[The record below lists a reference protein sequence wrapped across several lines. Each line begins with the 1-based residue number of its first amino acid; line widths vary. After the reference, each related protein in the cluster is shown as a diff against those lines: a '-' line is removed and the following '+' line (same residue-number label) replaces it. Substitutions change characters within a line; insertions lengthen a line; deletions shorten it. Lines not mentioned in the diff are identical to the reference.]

1 MNYLPNETKI
11 FKIEKLKPGDIY
23 QARVNGDKHWCLVL
37 EQVKQAAKIHSLTL
51 GFTFLLPTETD
62 YAFVS
67 PSYITLFR
75 KGKRIWGN
83 ELNDLSETTT
93 K

>member
-1 MNYLPNETKI
+1 MNSLPDETKI
-11 FKIEKLKPGDIY
+11 FEIEKLKPGDIY
-23 QARVNGDKHWCLVL
+23 QARVSGDKHWCLVL

-51 GFTFLLPTETD
+51 GFTFLLPTE

-67 PSYITLFR
+67 PNHITLFR

-83 ELNDLSETTT
+83 ELNDLP
-93 K
+93 